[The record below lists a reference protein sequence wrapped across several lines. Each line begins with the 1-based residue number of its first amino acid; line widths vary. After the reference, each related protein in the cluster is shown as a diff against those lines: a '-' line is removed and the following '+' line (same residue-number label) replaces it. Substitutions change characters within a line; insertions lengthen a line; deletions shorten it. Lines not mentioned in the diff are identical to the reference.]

1 MKHLLKGILKM
12 LWSVWARLAQNRI
25 NIHRNKV
32 NADRK
37 LEFGSS
43 TGRRQGFETA
53 DVVAG
58 RSIDYV
64 LDCTRRLPFAND
76 TFSLVYASHVIEH
89 LPWYSVCDILT
100 EWVRVLRP
108 GGRLEL
114 WVPDGLKVCQSVLAA
129 EEGKLAG
136 CPDGWAMLN
145 PANDPF
151 LWANGRLFYGANPNY
166 PSWHKAMYTPK
177 SLVAVMQSLG
187 LKDVRLLEASENSG
201 PDNHGWINLG
211 ACGFKR

>member
-1 MKHLLKGILKM
+1 MKQRLKNILKAV
-12 LWSVWARLAQNRI
+12 WSVWARLAQNRI
-25 NIHRNKV
+25 NLQRNQGKT
-32 NADRK
+32 NRK

-43 TGRRQGFETA
+43 TGRRQGFET
-53 DVVAG
+53 VNIVPG
-58 RSIDYV
+58 RAVDYV

-76 TFSLVYASHVIEH
+76 TFDLIYASHVIEH
-89 LPWYSVCDILT
+89 LPWYSLCEVLQ

-129 EEGKLAG
+129 ENDRLVG

-145 PANDPF
+145 PTGDAY
-151 LWANGRLFYGANPNY
+151 LWANGRLFYGANPHY

-177 SLVAVMQSLG
+177 SLVAIMQGLG
-187 LKDVRLLEASENSG
+187 LRDVRLLEAAENSG

-211 ACGFKR
+211 ARGVKN